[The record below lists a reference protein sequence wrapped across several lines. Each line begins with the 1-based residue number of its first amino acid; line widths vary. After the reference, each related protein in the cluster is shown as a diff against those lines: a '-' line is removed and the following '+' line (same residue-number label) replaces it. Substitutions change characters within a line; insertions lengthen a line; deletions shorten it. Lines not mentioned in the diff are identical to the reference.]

1 MVEYVSEMERL
12 LEAAL
17 IRSKQDMYGVY
28 RLKGLPELDARRGKS
43 LYDLQAGD
51 NGVCRKDYFL
61 CYIGPLG
68 TNGWVDTIRQQLYR
82 YKPLDFPGA
91 PPDTGDIIVLQI
103 EGSLTAHYLNE
114 YDSFDVLHDFMEAS
128 GELRNMIAVTQ
139 IGVEYGHFNRRTVP
153 GYILENGAVLLDGER
168 DAAGNYYGGAGLD
181 GMYLKT
187 GEMYRPVIGNGRLTG
202 FIKL

>member
-1 MVEYVSEMERL
+1 MVEYASEMERL

-17 IRSKQDMYGVY
+17 IRSKQDMYGIY
-28 RLKGLPELDARRGKS
+28 RLKELPELDARRGKS
-43 LYDLQAGD
+43 LYYLQAGD
-51 NGVCRKDYFL
+51 NSVCRKDYFL

-68 TNGWVDTIRQQLYR
+68 TNGWVDTIRQQLCHR
-82 YKPLDFPGA
+82 KPLDFPGA

-168 DAAGNYYGGAGLD
+168 DAAGNYYSGAGVD

-187 GEMYRPVIGNGRLTG
+187 GEMYRPVIGNGKLTG